1 VKPQLA
7 DQVALGYFRNFRK
20 NSIEA
25 SVEVFY
31 KKMVNSIDFKDHA
44 QLVPN
49 EFLEGELRIGS
60 TRSYGAEFMV
70 RKESG
75 KLNGWISY
83 AYIHTRRNIP
93 EINNG
98 EEFPPPYD
106 KPNNVSVVLQ
116 YEINKR
122 FDAAINWV
130 YSSANPVTVPQ
141 AGYYFGN
148 LWIPEYSERGGMRI
162 PGTAYHR
169 LDFSFNY
176 NFHIGRMESNLNL
189 SIYNVY
195 NRHNAFAVYFRDT
208 GASFNSDGN
217 LSGSG
222 VEVVKMY
229 LFPIIPTITF
239 NIKF

>member
-1 VKPQLA
+1 
-7 DQVALGYFRNFRK
+7 
-20 NSIEA
+20 
-25 SVEVFY
+25 
-31 KKMVNSIDFKDHA
+31 
-44 QLVPN
+44 
-49 EFLEGELRIGS
+49 
-60 TRSYGAEFMV
+60 MV

-83 AYIHTRRNIP
+83 AYIHTRRLIP
-93 EINNG
+93 EINKG
-98 EEFPPPYD
+98 VEFPPPYD

-122 FDAAINWV
+122 FDVALNWV

-141 AGYYFGN
+141 AGYYYGG
-148 LWIPEYSERGGMRI
+148 LWIPEYSARGGQRI

-169 LDFSFNY
+169 MDLSVNY
-176 NFHIGRMESNLNL
+176 NFNIGRMESSLNL

-208 GASFNSDGN
+208 GTRWDAESNV
-217 LSGSG
+217 SGSG
-222 VEVVKMY
+222 IEVVKLY
-229 LFPIIPTITF
+229 LFPIIPTVTF